1 MILTCRSSS
10 LLLYFSRAGVH
21 ATIKAVVLET
31 HHWHITHR
39 DNQQQLAIY
48 IYIYIL
54 IVVSQSAAMSANW
67 KFKLDARI
75 IWCREGRVFV

>member
-31 HHWHITHR
+31 HHSHVTHR
-39 DNQQQLAIY
+39 DNQQQLAM
-48 IYIYIL
+48 YIL
-54 IVVSQSAAMSANW
+54 IVVSQRAAMSTNW
-67 KFKLDARI
+67 KFKLNVKIMVWIR
-75 IWCREGRVFV
+75 

>member
-21 ATIKAVVLET
+21 ATIKAVVLKT

-39 DNQQQLAIY
+39 DNEQQLAM
-48 IYIYIL
+48 YIL
-54 IVVSQSAAMSANW
+54 IVVSQSAAMSTNW
-67 KFKLDARI
+67 KFNLDAKI
-75 IWCREGRVFV
+75 TV